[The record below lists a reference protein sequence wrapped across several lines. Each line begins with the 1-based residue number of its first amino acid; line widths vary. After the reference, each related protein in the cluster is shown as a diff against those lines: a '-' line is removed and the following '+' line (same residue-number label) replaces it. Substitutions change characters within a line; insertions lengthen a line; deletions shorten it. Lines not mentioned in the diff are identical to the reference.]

1 MHQHNRGHTGRQNR
15 KGLLISFILTATI
28 MVVEFVGGMITNS
41 LALISDAGHMLSDAG
56 ALLLSLLAVSYAA
69 RPPSPSKTF
78 GFYRFEILA
87 ALLNGATLFLI
98 AGIIMWEAY
107 HRIWQPPAVQSGTMV
122 IIAAIG
128 LLTNLTSA
136 WALTHHGDTGNVNVR
151 SAYLHILGDA
161 LGSVGAITAG
171 ALIYFFQW
179 NWADP
184 LVSVVVGLLI
194 LRSAW
199 HVMEEALRVLMEGT
213 PPTIDWED
221 VKGTLMKIPNVKD
234 VHDLHIW
241 SLTSGVDSLTCHL
254 LVEPGKDP
262 QQILKTSV
270 KIIAEKF
277 QIEHTTIQVETEDF
291 NHGVCSASACM
302 LSRSRM

>member
-1 MHQHNRGHTGRQNR
+1 M
-15 KGLLISFILTATI
+15 LISFTLTATI
-28 MVVEFVGGMITNS
+28 MVVEFVGGVITNS

-56 ALLLSLLAVSYAA
+56 SLLLSLLAVWYAA
-69 RPPSPSKTF
+69 KPPSSNKTF

-107 HRIWQPPAVQSGTMV
+107 HRIWQPPAVQSGTMI

-128 LLTNLTSA
+128 LLTNLASA
-136 WALTHHGDTGNVNVR
+136 WALTHHGDTANVNVR

-171 ALIYFFQW
+171 VLIYFFRW
-179 NWADP
+179 YWADP
-184 LVSVVVGLLI
+184 AVSVIVGLLI

-199 HVMEEALRVLMEGT
+199 HVIDEALRILMEGT
-213 PPTIDWED
+213 PPTIDWAD
-221 VKGTLMKIPNVKD
+221 VKDTLSKIPGIKD

-241 SLTSGVDSLTCHL
+241 SLTSGVDTLTCHL
-254 LVEPGKDP
+254 LIDHGIDP
-262 QQILKTSV
+262 QQILQEAIKQ
-270 KIIAEKF
+270 IAEKYK
-277 QIEHTTIQVETEDF
+277 IHHTTIQVETEDF
-291 NHGVCSASACM
+291 YQRICSETACPII
-302 LSRSRM
+302 